1 MDAGSGFGDFSDRLA
16 VSQRGPV
23 TLVQLSRPA
32 KRNAIDTKMIDAIR
46 SVFSRLPQG
55 TRAVVLHGA
64 GEHFCAGAD
73 LGDLAGRD
81 GADAIGFSRSVHETL
96 DRIEY
101 GTVPVIAA
109 LHGGVIGG
117 GLELAASA
125 HIRVA
130 ERNTYFALPEGIR
143 GIFVGGGGAVR
154 IPRLIGTGRT
164 IDMMLTGRRYSAEQ
178 HEIGFSQY
186 LAENGMGLRIALELA
201 EKIAANAPMTNFA
214 VVQALPRIARADS
227 ETGFLMESLMVALAV
242 GDHEAKTRIRDFLEK
257 RGSKVLHQP
266 AGK

>member
-1 MDAGSGFGDFSDRLA
+1 MGSGDFSDRLA

-32 KRNAIDTKMIDAIR
+32 KRNAIDAKMMDAIR
-46 SVFSRLPQG
+46 SVFSHLPQG

-73 LGDLAGRD
+73 LGDVAGRD
-81 GADAIGFSRSVHETL
+81 GADAIAFSRSMHETL

-101 GTVPVIAA
+101 GSVPVIAA

-154 IPRLIGTGRT
+154 IPRLIGSSRT

-186 LAENGMGLRIALELA
+186 VADNGTGLATAIELA

-227 ETGFLMESLMVALAV
+227 ETGLLMESLMVTLAV
-242 GDHEAKTRIRDFLEK
+242 GDREAKTRIRDFLEK
-257 RGSKVLHQP
+257 RASKVLHNP
-266 AGK
+266 VAE